1 MVWLAEVR
9 TRLAAGL
16 VVRLAAESFNVSELE
31 LWQLVLEALFRVV
44 RIRVLGDDA
53 EFG

>member
-16 VVRLAAESFNVSELE
+16 FVRLAGESFNVSELE
-31 LWQLVLEALFRVV
+31 LWLVLEALLRVV
-44 RIRVLGDDA
+44 RIRVRGDDA
-53 EFG
+53 EFE